1 MSQYATNEYY
11 SDTFKGN
18 KLPIGVEERNKYLQ
32 EASEKIDSITFNR
45 IVAKG
50 FDNLTKFQ
58 QEKVQKAVCY
68 QAEYIY
74 KNGYNDEDK
83 EEEITSYSVLDISV
97 NVKDKSDSEKTQA
110 EKECMSEKAYDLINK
125 TGLMTRGFRY

>member
-1 MSQYATNEYY
+1 MSQYATSEYY
-11 SDTFKGN
+11 TDTFKGT
-18 KLPIGVEERNKYLQ
+18 LLLQEDIDRYLQ

-45 IVAKG
+45 IVARG

-74 KNGYNDEDK
+74 KNGYNDEETEDVA
-83 EEEITSYSVLDISV
+83 SYSVLDISV
-97 NVKDKSDSEKTQA
+97 NVKTDSEHTQA
-110 EKECMSEKAYDLINK
+110 KKECMSEMAYDLINK
-125 TGLMTRGFRY
+125 TGLATKGFRY

>member
-1 MSQYATNEYY
+1 MNQYATREYY
-11 SDTFKGN
+11 TDTFKG
-18 KLPIGVEERNKYLQ
+18 KILSQDDADRYLQ

-58 QEKVQKAVCY
+58 QEKVQMAVCY
-68 QAEYIY
+68 QAEYILN
-74 KNGYNDEDK
+74 NGYNDEDK
-83 EEEITSYSVLDISV
+83 EDVASYSVLDISV
-97 NVKDKSDSEKTQA
+97 NVKTDSEKTQA

-125 TGLMTRGFRY
+125 TGLATKGFRY